1 METEEKLKLT
11 ASNQEQ
17 GKQLK
22 KQQSKD
28 DKKRNNKKQD
38 SDSDNEQEIPPVV
51 VGRVIDESEIGRFV
65 DLGLGRGVDATKPS
79 PWLSKSSFQV
89 REVTFDNIIGTEEG
103 GLVNNFEKVVES
115 VQQLQT
121 NMSASV
127 PASQQVSVG
136 VDAEL
141 SRSHSKTKRSVG
153 TKVLTRTISFRADF
167 DDICVR
173 RGKKKKKLMAGKG
186 STEQRHTAPQRSL
199 TLPEGDVA
207 KAEVEA
213 NLHSSGEDS
222 SHKPTFE
229 ERLSKWILDH
239 LKLKSGKLS
248 AKLEE
253 EGDIDDVNP
262 VDKMIALTDSNDV
275 KIRDLRPLCH
285 DFVVATCITHYVCAI
300 ELGASEYKMM
310 SEEQV
315 QTRIKM
321 TGKVG
326 VSSAAS
332 VSASQQASISKKNK
346 EKSTTK
352 IGTIRERRKRG
363 RYWVERGTCEEAVVG
378 VKFQPLSSVVV
389 RCNVLKKA
397 LENALQG
404 YIDSQGVAKYGPFYI
419 SCHSEQLFFKIQD
432 NKIVVTDDLSK
443 ADEFFVV
450 PCEESGHSRYFSIF
464 YNSESKLKQP
474 DAKIRSKMHI
484 KPIPRYLCCTSVNFR
499 GISDGP
505 LELKLNAK
513 ESKSMLT
520 LQDRRSKYLRP
531 AELTDWINEKEIYY
545 INCKHRTFKK
555 DSYICVAATT
565 RQARTSGEI
574 DTVEG
579 EGEVSAAETSKKRS
593 AGASSGDGAA
603 TSTTGAVARRKAYS
617 YTTCCKPSISAHDD
631 CSTFMLFRL
640 IRVKKNINWDKFD
653 EPTAEGG
660 EKEEWKKREKC

>member
-1 METEEKLKLT
+1 MT
-11 ASNQEQ
+11 
-17 GKQLK
+17 
-22 KQQSKD
+22 
-28 DKKRNNKKQD
+28 
-38 SDSDNEQEIPPVV
+38 
-51 VGRVIDESEIGRFV
+51 
-65 DLGLGRGVDATKPS
+65 
-79 PWLSKSSFQV
+79 
-89 REVTFDNIIGTEEG
+89 
-103 GLVNNFEKVVES
+103 
-115 VQQLQT
+115 
-121 NMSASV
+121 
-127 PASQQVSVG
+127 
-136 VDAEL
+136 
-141 SRSHSKTKRSVG
+141 
-153 TKVLTRTISFRADF
+153 
-167 DDICVR
+167 
-173 RGKKKKKLMAGKG
+173 
-186 STEQRHTAPQRSL
+186 
-199 TLPEGDVA
+199 
-207 KAEVEA
+207 
-213 NLHSSGEDS
+213 
-222 SHKPTFE
+222 
-229 ERLSKWILDH
+229 
-239 LKLKSGKLS
+239 
-248 AKLEE
+248 
-253 EGDIDDVNP
+253 
-262 VDKMIALTDSNDV
+262 
-275 KIRDLRPLCH
+275 
-285 DFVVATCITHYVCAI
+285 TCIFI
-300 ELGASEYKMM
+300 M
-310 SEEQV
+310 
-315 QTRIKM
+315 I
-321 TGKVG
+321 
-326 VSSAAS
+326 
-332 VSASQQASISKKNK
+332 
-346 EKSTTK
+346 
-352 IGTIRERRKRG
+352 
-363 RYWVERGTCEEAVVG
+363 
-378 VKFQPLSSVVV
+378 LSFLVYP
-389 RCNVLKKA
+389 A
-397 LENALQG
+397 
-404 YIDSQGVAKYGPFYI
+404 DGPFYI
-419 SCHSEQLFFKIQD
+419 SCHSEQLFFKVQD

-653 EPTAEGG
+653 EPTADIEDTEGQKG
-660 EKEEWKKREKC
+660 ERKRNGKKGRNAEQPVTKTVTEIDPEE